1 VKAGTTPK
9 ISLGSKPQ
17 SIKRCVLG
25 GRFSYQEVSSGDG
38 ILTFKVSSK
47 SDVDPSQVFQ
57 NESGGHR
64 WQRISPTEKKGR
76 VHTSTVTVAVLD
88 DAAPQNFDVD
98 PDDLVWKMTRGSGP
112 GGQNRNK
119 RANCVVLTHKPTGIT
134 VRVDSKSQSS
144 NKDKALKILTERLRK
159 KATNKGQRARNSNR
173 RAQVGSGMRGDKV
186 RTIRVRDNLV
196 VDQTGRKIALTR
208 YMQGELP

>member
-1 VKAGTTPK
+1 M
-9 ISLGSKPQ
+9 
-17 SIKRCVLG
+17 LG
-25 GRFSYQEVSSGDG
+25 GRFSYREVSSGDG

-144 NKDKALKILTERLRK
+144 NKDKALKILTERLQK
-159 KATNKGQRARNSNR
+159 KAANKGQRARNSNR

-186 RTIRVRDNLV
+186 RTVRVRDNLV